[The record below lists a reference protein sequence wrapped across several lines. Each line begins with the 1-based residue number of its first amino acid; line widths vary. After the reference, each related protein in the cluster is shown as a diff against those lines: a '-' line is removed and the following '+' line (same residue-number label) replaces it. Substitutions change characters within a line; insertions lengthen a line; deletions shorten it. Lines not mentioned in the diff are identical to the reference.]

1 MSAHVTRGKEGK
13 GLGIFS
19 YLTNAKVE
27 LGAAI
32 KEASALEQVLG
43 NVEAGEETA
52 GHVGGVVVGV
62 ALVAAAQLEILAADT
77 TIEIISLIAKAL
89 GN

>member
-1 MSAHVTRGKEGK
+1 MRGGRERR
-13 GLGIFS
+13 LGIVS
-19 YLTNAKVE
+19 DLTNAEIE

-43 NVEAGEETA
+43 NVETGEETA